1 MKRKDIILI
10 SLFLIIV
17 LINTG
22 IVFAEDF
29 KEVNLS
35 DNLDDNQMII
45 DDETIDNQ
53 ENIINGIQ
61 YKEEVGEDS
70 ADIIDDYECISDANN
85 GHNNL
90 KGSNLGAN
98 NLESTIYV
106 EAQKANQNQMT
117 DPTIQNAINSAN
129 AGDTIIIKGERY
141 AHCHFIVNKT
151 LTIISETGTLMT
163 PCPSNTQGSR
173 AHGIFYI
180 TPEASGT
187 IIKGFTLMDDDE
199 YTLENDYGIYING
212 ASNVQIINCTI
223 ESGIADGIRVTN
235 GTNTKVTDSL
245 IKDSNI
251 GINIINS
258 SQTTI
263 KSNEITNNTK
273 TGIFISGS
281 TRNTTIDANNITYN
295 QATGI
300 NIVTADHIYILNNY
314 ISFNQKSGSGA
325 GVYVNCNITKIEILG
340 NLFRQNGQYGILN
353 DYRTRNMNAKKGA
366 EKLEVVD
373 NNYLPY
379 RLCGISWRAIHLRQH
394 NRYLHQCRKRK
405 RKL

>member
-1 MKRKDIILI
+1 MKRKNIILI
-10 SLFLIIV
+10 SLFLIMA

-35 DNLDDNQMII
+35 DNLDKNQMII
-45 DDETIDNQ
+45 DEETIDNQ
-53 ENIINGIQ
+53 ENIINGLP

-70 ADIIDDYECISDANN
+70 AAIIDDYECISDENN
-85 GHNNL
+85 DHNNL
-90 KGSNLGAN
+90 KGSNLEAN

-106 EAQKANQNQMT
+106 EAQKTNQNQMT

-129 AGDTIIIKGERY
+129 AGDTIIIKGQTY

-325 GVYVNCNITKIEILG
+325 GVYVNCNITKIEILPYKK
-340 NLFRQNGQYGILN
+340 YG
-353 DYRTRNMNAKKGA
+353 
-366 EKLEVVD
+366 
-373 NNYLPY
+373 
-379 RLCGISWRAIHLRQH
+379 C
-394 NRYLHQCRKRK
+394 
-405 RKL
+405 

>member
-151 LTIISETGTLMT
+151 VTIISETGTLMT

-212 ASNVQIINCTI
+212 ANNVKIINCTI

-235 GTNTKVTDSL
+235 ATNTEITNSI

-263 KSNEITNNTK
+263 KSNEIRNNTK
-273 TGIFISGS
+273 TGIFISGN
-281 TRNTTIDANNITYN
+281 TRNTTIDTNNITYN

-300 NIVTADHIYILNNY
+300 NIITADYIYILNNY
-314 ISFNQKSGSGA
+314 IAFNQKSGSGA
-325 GVYVNCNITKIEILG
+325 GVYVNCNITKIDILG
-340 NLFRQNGQYGILN
+340 NLFRQNGQYG
-353 DYRTRNMNAKKGA
+353 TTT
-366 EKLEVVD
+366 
-373 NNYLPY
+373 
-379 RLCGISWRAIHLRQH
+379 ISWDIL
-394 NRYLHQCRKRK
+394 KEPFTI
-405 RKL
+405 